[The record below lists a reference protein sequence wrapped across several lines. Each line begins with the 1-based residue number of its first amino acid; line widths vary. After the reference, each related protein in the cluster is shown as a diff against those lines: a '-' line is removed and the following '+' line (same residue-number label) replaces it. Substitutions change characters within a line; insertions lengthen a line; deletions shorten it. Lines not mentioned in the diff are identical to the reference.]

1 MLLTSAA
8 KHNITA
14 GSHIPTNTAPHVE
27 ILALLFPLHR
37 NLLAVITS
45 LTTTSLLS
53 SEAQLLTVALI
64 NLLLLSATPQA
75 KILSII
81 LWTGGLS
88 LFVFCSH
95 IVESNV
101 ALERV
106 PVQQLKR
113 AGRALSTGSRSF
125 VASLADS
132 LGGQWQGDDGA
143 ELDDKSIA
151 VNTSE
156 SSTTYVNSSPLKP
169 TRPSLRAQRTNTRER
184 SSSFRTTRTLMLTP
198 QQIEMRKWAYAIWT
212 YLIIII
218 VILLPI
224 RYLVQGA
231 LNAQEPFGWALGYVF
246 GDIPALHN
254 LITTNNLQS
263 WIPLSFDSNSTS
275 TTTTSLPHPKLAPTP
290 TPTLRL
296 LLILHALLTL
306 TIGITTVLLLTPY
319 LYIDTRRKIFH
330 FTMVVLLLPT
340 LPLDPCFFAL
350 ALSLILALFLLLDF
364 IRAAQLRPLSKPLA
378 RFLTPYVDGRD
389 LRGPVVVS
397 HIFLLIGCAIP
408 LWLSLGGVDRAGDG
422 AWSGW
427 EIRNKDRGD
436 ISMLAGV
443 VCVGM
448 GDAAASLV
456 GRRYGKRKWM
466 WGGGKSL
473 EGSAAF
479 AGAVVVGLS
488 VGKVWIGYVEMWRMG
503 GEVIGNGFEMGML
516 EWFTWGIKAIIAA
529 MGASFME
536 TVLTGCNDN
545 VVVPVV
551 LWLLVRG
558 LRL

>member
-1 MLLTSAA
+1 
-8 KHNITA
+8 
-14 GSHIPTNTAPHVE
+14 
-27 ILALLFPLHR
+27 
-37 NLLAVITS
+37 
-45 LTTTSLLS
+45 
-53 SEAQLLTVALI
+53 
-64 NLLLLSATPQA
+64 
-75 KILSII
+75 
-81 LWTGGLS
+81 
-88 LFVFCSH
+88 
-95 IVESNV
+95 
-101 ALERV
+101 
-106 PVQQLKR
+106 
-113 AGRALSTGSRSF
+113 
-125 VASLADS
+125 
-132 LGGQWQGDDGA
+132 
-143 ELDDKSIA
+143 
-151 VNTSE
+151 
-156 SSTTYVNSSPLKP
+156 
-169 TRPSLRAQRTNTRER
+169 
-184 SSSFRTTRTLMLTP
+184 MLTP
-198 QQIEMRKWAYAIWT
+198 QQIETRKWAYAIWT
-212 YLIIII
+212 YLITVL

-224 RYLVQGA
+224 RYLVQRA
-231 LNAQEPFGWALGYVF
+231 LNNYEPFGWALGYLL
-246 GDIPALHN
+246 GDVSILHG
-254 LITTNNLQS
+254 LITTYHLQT
-263 WIPLSFDSNSTS
+263 WIPISSFNLG
-275 TTTTSLPHPKLAPTP
+275 TTASLLALPP

-296 LLILHALLTL
+296 LLAAHALLTL

-350 ALSLILALFLLLDF
+350 ALSLTLALFLLLDF

-408 LWLSLGGVDRAGDG
+408 LWLSLGGVERGGDG
-422 AWSGW
+422 AWNGW
-427 EIRNKDRGD
+427 QSKHEDGNGKYGTGD
-436 ISMLAGV
+436 VSMLAGV

-456 GRRYGKRKWM
+456 GRRFGRRKWM

-479 AGAVVVGLS
+479 TVAVVVGL
-488 VGKVWIGYVEMWRMG
+488 VLGKLWIGQVEMWRS
-503 GEVIGNGFEMGML
+503 GFDRITRGQTRMIVCLG
-516 EWFTWGIKAIIAA
+516 WGVRATLAA